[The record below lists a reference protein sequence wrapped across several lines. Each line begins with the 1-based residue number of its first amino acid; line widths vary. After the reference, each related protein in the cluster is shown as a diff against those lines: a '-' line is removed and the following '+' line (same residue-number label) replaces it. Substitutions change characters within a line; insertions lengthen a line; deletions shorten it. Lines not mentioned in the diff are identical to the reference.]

1 MSKAGTLAIVYVR
14 YTICASVP
22 GELTILNYISSATTY
37 AECNVFSEFNIS
49 SGVLAAARS
58 HLGRI
63 MVTKSILDS
72 LALFLSWRYGIVSL
86 SDLEKHDGIK
96 VVRETMIRA

>member
-1 MSKAGTLAIVYVR
+1 MSKAGTLAIVCVR

-22 GELTILNYISSATTY
+22 GEQTILNCELYVSATTY

-58 HLGRI
+58 HLGCI

-86 SDLEKHDGIK
+86 SDLAGTRLESCGAK
-96 VVRETMIRA
+96 